1 MREYHHNLA
10 IPGAS
15 GPRAELQA
23 HRLQWVIDGWSF
35 PPDGADP
42 GREGRAAM
50 PGGPRSL
57 PSRTAL
63 KQLICGQPQQES
75 HALGQVRWVIARF
88 RDAGEPAWAA
98 PDEVT

>member
-1 MREYHHNLA
+1 
-10 IPGAS
+10 
-15 GPRAELQA
+15 
-23 HRLQWVIDGWSF
+23 
-35 PPDGADP
+35 
-42 GREGRAAM
+42 M
-50 PGGPRSL
+50 PGGPCSL